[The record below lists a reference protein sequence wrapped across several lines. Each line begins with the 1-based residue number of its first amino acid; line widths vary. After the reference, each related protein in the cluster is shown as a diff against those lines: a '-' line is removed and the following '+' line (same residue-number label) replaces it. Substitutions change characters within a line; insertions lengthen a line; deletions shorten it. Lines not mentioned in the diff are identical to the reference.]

1 MMKDP
6 PYTVENI
13 AIGKDPDVEI
23 WCQYFVKSPD
33 LFIPEIESFKF
44 DSNIFKRD
52 TRPFFQRN
60 LFTFFFRI
68 ADQVPTYP
76 WQ

>member
-1 MMKDP
+1 MVKDP

-33 LFIPEIESFKF
+33 LFIPEIESFRF
-44 DSNIFKRD
+44 YYNIFERD
-52 TRPFFQRN
+52 TSPIF
-60 LFTFFFRI
+60 
-68 ADQVPTYP
+68 
-76 WQ
+76 

>member
-52 TRPFFQRN
+52 TRPIFSRN
-60 LFTFFFRI
+60 LFSSSF
-68 ADQVPTYP
+68 
-76 WQ
+76 

>member
-52 TRPFFQRN
+52 TRPFF
-60 LFTFFFRI
+60 
-68 ADQVPTYP
+68 
-76 WQ
+76 